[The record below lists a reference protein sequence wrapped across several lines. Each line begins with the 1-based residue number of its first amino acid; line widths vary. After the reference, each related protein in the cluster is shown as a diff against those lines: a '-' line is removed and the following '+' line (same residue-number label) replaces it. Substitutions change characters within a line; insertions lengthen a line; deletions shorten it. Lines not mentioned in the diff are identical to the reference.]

1 MIDRLLGDG
10 PLLLGGVGRRQRRN
24 PWAGATWAVSGGNA
38 YNVPTLGSELLTNG
52 DMELDSSWFNFV
64 TPTANE
70 RSSAQVRSGYSRRW
84 VSDVIGDGI
93 LSANFSMSAF
103 VWYHLEGW
111 LYAASLAITVARNNG
126 AVADFTQTI
135 TPISTWTPIRMGVR
149 AISSGSNAIRIQAST
164 AGAANEHFADDF
176 SVKAISLPSLFATIA
191 GASSTQT
198 AAAKIAALTTST
210 QAGVVSLLDSA
221 SSPANFLI
229 AYHDGSTVKLDKCVA
244 GTYTNLVSVTV
255 AFSANAQIEIR
266 RPSGNTFQLWYS
278 GTQRGTDQTV
288 ADAGII
294 SNTRY
299 GLFSTHTNEFSE
311 FSLGGVVIPFQFPG
325 A

>member
-1 MIDRLLGDG
+1 MLGNG
-10 PLLLGGVGRRQRRN
+10 FLPMFAASGAAANV
-24 PWAGATWAVSGGNA
+24 WTGATWAVSGSNA
-38 YNVPTLGSELLTNG
+38 YNTPTLGSELLTNG
-52 DMELDSSWFNFV
+52 DMELDSSWTDFA

-70 RSSAQVRSGYSRRW
+70 RSSAQVRSGTYSRRW
-84 VSDVIGDGI
+84 VSDGIGDGI

-103 VWYHLEGW
+103 VWYRLEGW
-111 LYAASLAITVARNNG
+111 LYTASLAITIARNNG
-126 AVADFTQTI
+126 AVADFTQTL
-135 TPISTWTPIRMGVR
+135 TPGGTWTPIRMGVR

-191 GASSTQT
+191 GASSNQT
-198 AAAKIAALTTST
+198 AAAKIATLTTGIQS
-210 QAGVVSLLDSA
+210 GVVALLDSA
-221 SSPANFLI
+221 SNPQNFLI
-229 AYHDGSTVKLDKCVA
+229 AYHNGTSVLLDKCV
-244 GTYTNLVSVTV
+244 GGVYTNLVTTTV

-266 RPSGNTFQLWYS
+266 RPSGNTFQLWYG

-288 ADAGII
+288 SDAGII

-299 GLFSTHTNEFSE
+299 GLFSTHSANTFSE
-311 FSLGGVVIPFQFPG
+311 FSLDGVVIPFNLPG

>member
-1 MIDRLLGDG
+1 MPHPLRNRLLN
-10 PLLLGGVGRRQRRN
+10 PLSPN
-24 PWAGATWAVSGGNA
+24 PWTGATWAVSGGNA
-38 YNVPTLGSELLTNG
+38 YNTPALGSELLTNG
-52 DMELDSSWFNFV
+52 DMELDSSWTNFA

-70 RSSAQVRSGYSRRW
+70 RSSAQVRSGTYSRKF
-84 VSDVIGDGI
+84 VSDGIGDGI

-103 VWYHLEGW
+103 VWYRLEGW
-111 LYAASLAITVARNNG
+111 LYTPSLAITISRNNG
-126 AVADFTQTI
+126 AVADFAQTM
-135 TPISTWTPIRMGVR
+135 TSHSTWTPIRMGVR

-191 GASSTQT
+191 GASSNQT
-198 AAAKIAALTTST
+198 AAAKIATLTTGIQS
-210 QAGVVSLLDSA
+210 GVVALLDSV

-229 AYHDGSTVKLDKCVA
+229 AYHNGASVYLDKCVA
-244 GTYTNLVSVTV
+244 GTYTNLVTTTV
-255 AFSANAQIEIR
+255 AFTANAQIEIR

-294 SNTRY
+294 GNTIY
-299 GLFSTHTNEFSE
+299 GLFSTHTSEFSE
-311 FSLGGVVIPFQFPG
+311 FSLGDVVIPFQFPG